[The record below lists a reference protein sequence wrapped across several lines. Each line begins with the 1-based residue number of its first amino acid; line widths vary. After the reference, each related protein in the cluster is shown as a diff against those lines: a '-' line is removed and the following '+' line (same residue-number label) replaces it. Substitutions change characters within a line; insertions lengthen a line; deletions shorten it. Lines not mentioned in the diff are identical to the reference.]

1 MNMNEHINQSQFQE
15 LREKYFDRTLTDTE
29 LEQFNAY
36 LELHPDAKA
45 ALEMEARYLNT
56 MGVLETPRL
65 SSTENDFVAGVLEAW
80 ESEKDQNGTPPAF
93 NIKCYL
99 QPLAFAAAA
108 VLLGVTLW
116 VTNMDDN
123 NNAPEVANV
132 NVDITPRE
140 AKNPLSIL
148 LRETHEQYASQQAKL
163 NQTVN
168 APATML
174 SLGNVINSLI
184 IPELPETEKAPG

>member
-1 MNMNEHINQSQFQE
+1 MNEHISKSQFQD
-15 LREKYFDRTLTDTE
+15 LREKYFDRTLTDAE

-36 LELHPDAKA
+36 LELHSDARA

-80 ESEKDQNGTPPAF
+80 ESEKDQDGALPPF
-93 NIKCYL
+93 NIKRYL

-108 VLLGVTLW
+108 VLVGVTVW

-123 NNAPEVANV
+123 NTIAPEVANV

-184 IPELPETEKAPG
+184 TPELPETEKTPG